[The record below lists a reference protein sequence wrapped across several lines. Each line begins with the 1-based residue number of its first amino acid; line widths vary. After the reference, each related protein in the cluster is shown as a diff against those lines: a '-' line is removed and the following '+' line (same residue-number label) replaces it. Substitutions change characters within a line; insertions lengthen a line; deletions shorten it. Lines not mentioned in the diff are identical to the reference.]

1 MNTFKTDLN
10 VTGACLTAIAVSASR
25 NRGLASARSA
35 VPAAYRPSVD
45 GNAFAEHSATKCV
58 GMALIDTTGWPL
70 GPQERL
76 SG

>member
-1 MNTFKTDLN
+1 MNTFKTDLSG
-10 VTGACLTAIAVSASR
+10 TGARLSAIAVSASR
-25 NRGLASARSA
+25 NWGHAGARRA

-45 GNAFAEHSATKCV
+45 GNASAKLSALKCV